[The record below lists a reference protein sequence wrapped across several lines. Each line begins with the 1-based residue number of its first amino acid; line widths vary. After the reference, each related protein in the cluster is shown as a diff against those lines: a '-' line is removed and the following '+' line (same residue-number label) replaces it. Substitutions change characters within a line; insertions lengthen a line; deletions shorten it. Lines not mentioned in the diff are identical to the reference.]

1 MSVRLLF
8 LGNNGPTFVTHR
20 LVLARAAKARGW
32 HVHAAVPY
40 QEAWTDRI
48 RQAGIDA
55 HDIPLKRGGRDPLG
69 EWRLFQA
76 CRALIARLRPD
87 IVHCITLKP
96 ILYGGIAARLGK
108 VPAVVHAMTGLG
120 YLFLNEDWRTRAQ
133 RRLALRGYAFALGH
147 RNARAVFQNEHDRA
161 AFVERGLVAPDRV
174 AMIPGVGVDLADYA
188 ASPEPPESAGPPIVG
203 FPARIIGD
211 KGVHEFVAAARQ
223 LKAAGV
229 DARFA
234 LIGRTD
240 SDNPTEVKEAT
251 IRQWEAEGI
260 VEWWGFQFNMPMA
273 YARCHILCMP
283 SYMEGWPKVLV
294 EAAACARP
302 VVTTDVP
309 GCRDVVRDGDT
320 GLLVPPRDAGAT
332 AAALRRLIEDA
343 ALRRRLGE
351 AARARAEREFS
362 AARFIADSL
371 AVYDDLLARRG

>member
-1 MSVRLLF
+1 VSIRLLF

-32 HVHAAVPY
+32 DVHAAVPY

-48 RQAGIDA
+48 RQAGVAA
-55 HDIPLKRGGRDPLG
+55 HDIPLKRGGRDMLD
-69 EWRLFQA
+69 EWRLFQS
-76 CRALIARLRPD
+76 CRHVIAKVRPD

-96 ILYGGIAARLGK
+96 ILYGGIAARLAK

-120 YLFLNEDWRTRAQ
+120 YLFLNEDWRTRLQ
-133 RRLALRGYAFALGH
+133 RSLALRGYAFALGH
-147 RNARAVFQNEHDRA
+147 RNARAIFQNEHDRT
-161 AFVERGLVAPDRV
+161 AFVKRGLVAPHRV
-174 AMIPGVGVDLADYA
+174 AMIPGVGVDLADFA
-188 ASPEPPESAGPPIVG
+188 PTPEPPEPVIVG

-229 DARFA
+229 PARFA

-240 SDNPTEVKEAT
+240 PDNPTEVKEAT
-251 IRQWEAEGI
+251 IRDWEAEGA
-260 VEWWGFQFNMPMA
+260 VEWWGFRFDMPQA

-294 EAAACARP
+294 EAAAAARP

-309 GCRDVVRDGDT
+309 GCRDVVRDGET
-320 GLLVPPRDAGAT
+320 GLLVPARDATAT
-332 AAALRRLIEDA
+332 AAALKRLIEDA
-343 ALRRRLGE
+343 GLRRRMGE

-362 AARFIADSL
+362 AERFIADSL